1 MRNLDVTTL
10 RSFAA
15 VADHGGVTRAAG
27 VLHLTQSAVS
37 MQLKRLEEMLD
48 IELLDRSKRSIAL
61 TAAGEQL
68 LGYARRILELNDKAV
83 ARLTAEEFEGEI
95 TVGLPHDIIQPYL
108 PPVLRQFSQR
118 FPRMQVHVT
127 SSHTQR
133 LREMFARGEVDMVLT
148 TEEEPGPD
156 GEILV
161 QIPLRWIGAVGGSV
175 WKQSPLPIAFCAN
188 CIFRS
193 DVLRRVSRS
202 GIAWRMVHE
211 SEHDGV
217 VDAVVS
223 ADLGVTAFV
232 EGSLPPHT
240 EIIDHKG
247 ALPDLG
253 QTRIILYTHQGEA
266 PAQLALRDLFRR
278 SYRSRGK
285 IEGESA

>member
-48 IELLDRSKRSIAL
+48 IELLDRSGRSIAL

-68 LGYARRILELNDKAV
+68 LEYARRILDLNDKAV
-83 ARLTAEEFEGEI
+83 ARLTAQEFEGEV

-108 PPVLRQFSQR
+108 PAVLRQFSQC
-118 FPRMQVHVT
+118 FPRMKVHVT

-133 LREMFARGEVDMVLT
+133 LREMFARGEADMVLT

-156 GEILV
+156 GEVLV
-161 QIPLRWIGAVGGSV
+161 QLPLRWIGAIGGSA

-188 CIFRS
+188 CIWRA
-193 DVLRRVSRS
+193 DVLRRVGRS
-202 GIAWRMVHE
+202 GISWAMVHQ
-211 SEHDGV
+211 SEHDNV
-217 VDAVVS
+217 VDAVVN

-253 QTRIILYTHQGEA
+253 QTRIVLYSQQGEA

-285 IEGESA
+285 IEGECL